1 MQFIITARTALTFN
15 DDYMK
20 QGLEKEKVT
29 IDEIK
34 AELKEM
40 FTELI
45 ANEMSSPDGD
55 FLGYSLSVE
64 VETVDMAEVEEILER
79 EG

>member
-20 QGLEKEKVT
+20 QGLEKENIT
-29 IDEIK
+29 LDEIK

-64 VETVDMAEVEEILER
+64 VETVDMSEVEEILER